1 MLRFIASLSLLLLP
15 VMAHSV
21 VESDEKTAPKIAVSP
36 VGMETLFS
44 TVGGLLLIL
53 VLIFGIA
60 WAFKRYTH
68 LPKGRGQNMRVV
80 GGVSLGPRERVVVV
94 EIDDTRLVLGVAPG
108 RVQTLHVLNEKKSE
122 ASDFADQLKN
132 ELKGEQ
138 L

>member
-1 MLRFIASLSLLLLP
+1 MSRFIASLPILLLP
-15 VMAHSV
+15 AIAHSV
-21 VESDEKTAPKIAVSP
+21 VENDEKTAPKIAVSP

-44 TVGGLLLIL
+44 TVGGLLLTL

-68 LPKGRGQNMRVV
+68 FPKGRGQNMRVV

-138 L
+138 S

>member
-1 MLRFIASLSLLLLP
+1 MPRFIASLPLLLLP
-15 VMAHSV
+15 TMAYSV
-21 VESDEKTAPKIAVSP
+21 VESDGKTAPKIAVSP

-44 TVGGLLLIL
+44 TIGGLLLIL

-108 RVQTLHVLNEKKSE
+108 RVQTLHVLGEKKRE
-122 ASDFADQLKN
+122 ASDFADQLEN

-138 L
+138 Q